1 MKRSPTRNKL
11 AALALLAVLP
21 ALGLSAAAS
30 AADGLNY
37 NYVEGGYIA
46 TNSDV
51 DADGW
56 AVNAS
61 AALSPNFSLFGSY
74 SGQKTDAFTA
84 GGVRVDSANADQWR
98 LSVGYNYGISANTD
112 LVARAAYDKYKI
124 DDVSIGGV
132 NYGGNDVNG
141 YSAEVGVRSALASN
155 FEGYALAG
163 YEDSQDFSGD
173 FYGRL
178 GGQVKFNPNWGLSG
192 DVKFASGDTQVFIGP
207 RFSW

>member
-1 MKRSPTRNKL
+1 VGVV
-11 AALALLAVLP
+11 LL
-21 ALGLSAAAS
+21 
-30 AADGLNY
+30 
-37 NYVEGGYIA
+37 
-46 TNSDV
+46 
-51 DADGW
+51 
-56 AVNAS
+56 
-61 AALSPNFSLFGSY
+61 
-74 SGQKTDAFTA
+74 K
-84 GGVRVDSANADQWR
+84 R
-98 LSVGYNYGISANTD
+98 LSDAERDGDIIHGVIEGWGVNQDGKTNGITAPNPESQ
-112 LVARAAYDKYKI
+112 ARLEQHVYDKYKI

-192 DVKFASGDTQVFIGP
+192 DIKFASGDTQVFIGP

>member
-56 AVNAS
+56 GVNAS

-74 SGQKTDAFTA
+74 SGQKTDAFTT

-98 LSVGYNYGISANTD
+98 LGVGYNYGISANTD

-124 DDVSIGGV
+124 DDVSVGGV

-141 YSAEVGVRSALASN
+141 YSAEVGVRSALTSN

-192 DVKFASGDTQVFIGP
+192 DIKFASGDTQVFIGP